1 MVLVEISAKNHKFGY
16 LNPILGKLGVMH
28 EHDLG
33 WLIVGKPVVDFLF
46 AFIELFAL
54 SIMVPELLGKMC
66 TARLFLQAVDL
77 FALKFYLDRVSP
89 ISHSWRQKTRD
100 TGLPHSED
108 RIPLRSL
115 VLSLT
120 QYRSVVDGQTDR
132 YAVAY
137 TSLAKLAL
145 WRAVKSST
153 DWVQQ
158 W

>member
-33 WLIVGKPVVDFLF
+33 WLIVEKPVVDFLF

-77 FALKFYLDRVSP
+77 FALKFYLDRVVNHQPFSAP
-89 ISHSWRQKTRD
+89 DGEYCIALHSQ
-100 TGLPHSED
+100 H
-108 RIPLRSL
+108 
-115 VLSLT
+115 
-120 QYRSVVDGQTDR
+120 
-132 YAVAY
+132 
-137 TSLAKLAL
+137 L
-145 WRAVKSST
+145 WFT
-153 DWVQQ
+153 CD
-158 W
+158 